1 MRTRTRL
8 TIAATTGVV
17 ATALIAAPS
26 LAAARGDAPAPS
38 PSAGSTAGPGTGVC
52 DGTGA
57 GMRARGGQGTPG
69 AGNGLGAA
77 NGYGAGRGAG
87 QGMGQGV
94 GQGMGQGMR
103 QGPGQGT
110 GTGLTG
116 VESGT
121 LTDAQ
126 KEQLAAMAEEELLA
140 HDLYTAFA
148 ADATTPVFEHV
159 ADAESQHLIQIRILL
174 ERYGVT
180 DPSAD
185 HTAGRFSATDVQATY
200 DRLLAEGSASTDAAY
215 AAARSVE
222 QADITDLTDAKASVT
237 APDVQLVYSH
247 LLTASERHLAAFGG

>member
-26 LAAARGDAPAPS
+26 LAASRGDAPTPS
-38 PSAGSTAGPGTGVC
+38 PTAGSTAGPGTGVC

-77 NGYGAGRGAG
+77 NGYGNGAGRGAG
-87 QGMGQGV
+87 QGMGQG
-94 GQGMGQGMR
+94 
-103 QGPGQGT
+103 PGQGT
-110 GTGLTG
+110 GTGLAA

-126 KEQLAAMAEEELLA
+126 KAQLAAMAEEELLA

-148 ADATTPVFEHV
+148 EDATTPVFEHV
-159 ADAESQHLIQIRILL
+159 ADAESQHLVQIRILL

-185 HTAGRFSATDVQATY
+185 HTTGRFSATDIQATY

-222 QADITDLTDAKASVT
+222 QADITVLTDAKSSVT

-247 LLTASERHLAAFGG
+247 LLTASERHLTAFGG

>member
-26 LAAARGDAPAPS
+26 LAASRGDAPTPT
-38 PSAGSTAGPGTGVC
+38 PTTGSTAGPGTGVC

-69 AGNGLGAA
+69 AGAGLGAA
-77 NGYGAGRGAG
+77 NGYGNGAGRGAG
-87 QGMGQGV
+87 QGMGPGA
-94 GQGMGQGMR
+94 GQGMR

-126 KEQLAAMAEEELLA
+126 KAELASMAEEELLA

-159 ADAESQHLIQIRILL
+159 ADAESQHLVQIRILL

-180 DPSAD
+180 DPSAG
-185 HTAGRFSATDVQATY
+185 HTTGRFSATDVQATY

-222 QADITDLTDAKASVT
+222 QADITALTDAKASVT

-247 LLTASERHLAAFGG
+247 LLTASERHLTAFGG

>member
-69 AGNGLGAA
+69 AGSGLGAA
-77 NGYGAGRGAG
+77 NGYGNGAGRGA
-87 QGMGQGV
+87 

-126 KEQLAAMAEEELLA
+126 KAQLAAMAEEELLA

-174 ERYGVT
+174 ERYGVA

-185 HTAGRFSATDVQATY
+185 HTTGRFSATDVQATY